1 MSRRVL
7 RSVPRWLSF
16 TFYPQFQLYHQDKV
30 LDVFRDLYMIG
41 GVCLFVTFC
50 PHFLEWC
57 VFRAERQI
65 CRGVKWDVEKKTHK
79 YTHLTINSR
88 PLDNYDDVGD
98 NDDRY
103 NHVRVG

>member
-1 MSRRVL
+1 MSMRVL

-65 CRGVKWDVEKKTHK
+65 CRGMKWDVEKKTPQI
-79 YTHLTINSR
+79 YS
-88 PLDNYDDVGD
+88 P
-98 NDDRY
+98 NDQL
-103 NHVRVG
+103 